1 MKNSEERRIQNQFG
15 AFCTRVLKNEALR
28 IEAEYSRTSDREKPF
43 NDLSEN
49 EIAQLNSNDK
59 YFENSHVFEIH
70 GLPVVVV
77 GDLLAKALSE
87 LSKEKQ
93 EIILLSYFLDLSDR
107 EIGENSER
115 ATHNSGKGGI
125 CVARRIALVPVP
137 TIMAAIS
144 GNEQALAEVV
154 AYYQGYIRALSTRPT
169 KDQYGNEYYLVDED
183 MRLRLEVKLIR
194 SVMTGFQILPS

>member
-28 IEAEYSRTSDREKPF
+28 IEAELSRTSDQEKPF

-49 EIAQLNSNDK
+49 EIAQLKSIDK
-59 YFENSHVFEIH
+59 YFENSHVFEVH

-107 EIGENSER
+107 EIGER
-115 ATHNSGKGGI
+115 THAIQQTVSKRRLGI
-125 CVARRIALVPVP
+125 LKELR
-137 TIMAAIS
+137 TIL
-144 GNEQALAEVV
+144 EKE
-154 AYYQGYIRALSTRPT
+154 GY
-169 KDQYGNEYYLVDED
+169 VW
-183 MRLRLEVKLIR
+183 LEELH
-194 SVMTGFQILPS
+194 

>member
-49 EIAQLNSNDK
+49 DIVQMKSIDK
-59 YFENSHVFEIH
+59 YFENSHVFEVRGI
-70 GLPVVVV
+70 PVVVV

-93 EIILLSYFLDLSDR
+93 EIILLCYFLDVSDR
-107 EIGENSER
+107 EQRER
-115 ATHNSGKGGI
+115 TH
-125 CVARRIALVPVP
+125 
-137 TIMAAIS
+137 AI
-144 GNEQALAEVV
+144 Q
-154 AYYQGYIRALSTRPT
+154 
-169 KDQYGNEYYLVDED
+169 
-183 MRLRLEVKLIR
+183 
-194 SVMTGFQILPS
+194 

>member
-28 IEAEYSRTSDREKPF
+28 IEAELSRTSDWEKPID
-43 NDLSEN
+43 DLSEN
-49 EIAQLNSNDK
+49 EISQMISIDK
-59 YFENSHVFEIH
+59 YFENAHVFEVR

-107 EIGENSER
+107 EIGERTNAIQQTVSKR
-115 ATHNSGKGGI
+115 RHGI
-125 CVARRIALVPVP
+125 LKELR
-137 TIMAAIS
+137 TIL
-144 GNEQALAEVV
+144 EKE
-154 AYYQGYIRALSTRPT
+154 GY
-169 KDQYGNEYYLVDED
+169 VW
-183 MRLRLEVKLIR
+183 LEELH
-194 SVMTGFQILPS
+194 

>member
-49 EIAQLNSNDK
+49 EIAQLKSIDK
-59 YFENSHVFEIH
+59 YFENSHVFEVR

-93 EIILLSYFLDLSDR
+93 EIILLSYFLDLNDR
-107 EIGENSER
+107 EIGERTNAIQQTVS
-115 ATHNSGKGGI
+115 K
-125 CVARRIALVPVP
+125 RRHRILKELR
-137 TIMAAIS
+137 TIL
-144 GNEQALAEVV
+144 EKE
-154 AYYQGYIRALSTRPT
+154 GY
-169 KDQYGNEYYLVDED
+169 VW
-183 MRLRLEVKLIR
+183 LEELH
-194 SVMTGFQILPS
+194 

>member
-28 IEAEYSRTSDREKPF
+28 IEAESSRTSDREKLF

-49 EIAQLNSNDK
+49 ELAQLKSIDK
-59 YFENSHVFEIH
+59 YFENSHVFEVR

-107 EIGENSER
+107 EIGER
-115 ATHNSGKGGI
+115 TDAIQQT
-125 CVARRIALVPVP
+125 VAKRRQKILRELR
-137 TIMAAIS
+137 TIL
-144 GNEQALAEVV
+144 EKE
-154 AYYQGYIRALSTRPT
+154 GY
-169 KDQYGNEYYLVDED
+169 VW
-183 MRLRLEVKLIR
+183 LEE
-194 SVMTGFQILPS
+194 

>member
-28 IEAEYSRTSDREKPF
+28 IEAEFSHAFDREKPF

-49 EIAQLNSNDK
+49 ELAQMKSIDK
-59 YFENSHVFEIH
+59 YFESSHVFEVH

-93 EIILLSYFLDLSDR
+93 DIILLSYFLDLSDR
-107 EIGENSER
+107 EIGER
-115 ATHNSGKGGI
+115 THAIQQTVSKRRLGI
-125 CVARRIALVPVP
+125 LKELR
-137 TIMAAIS
+137 TIL
-144 GNEQALAEVV
+144 EKE
-154 AYYQGYIRALSTRPT
+154 GY
-169 KDQYGNEYYLVDED
+169 VW
-183 MRLRLEVKLIR
+183 LEELH
-194 SVMTGFQILPS
+194 